1 MWLKCGDRQAIATP
15 QGKFEYAFEDE
26 MAEYRGRGESSS
38 AGSMILRRFAAPP
51 ATRPLLSRRQA
62 VQRRQARGR

>member
-26 MAEYRGRGESSS
+26 MAEYRAE
-38 AGSMILRRFAAPP
+38 ANPAAPVP
-51 ATRPLLSRRQA
+51 
-62 VQRRQARGR
+62 